1 MIERKRNY
9 SLGIIFLV
17 LSMLFTLGVQAQEK
31 TEKEHKKTATQKRL
45 ENMLKAIVSDVKK
58 QEEAKAKESTGYN
71 LEIDGLII
79 DETKTKIGRDF
90 YDIFYTN
97 WQRPRNI
104 NGFTVYIREMATPS
118 SGSWVWVVVDE
129 NIVYQTM
136 LRPRYDVIEE
146 AARYS
151 VTAAQQYLLQYSQ
164 DQRQLSGE
172 DMSGSGIY

>member
-1 MIERKRNY
+1 
-9 SLGIIFLV
+9 LAAV
-17 LSMLFTLGVQAQEK
+17 VQAQEK
-31 TEKEHKKTATQKRL
+31 AEKEEKKAATQKQL

-58 QEEAKAKESTGYN
+58 QEEVEVKVSKPYE

-97 WQRPRNI
+97 WQRPPNI
-104 NGFTVYIREMATPS
+104 SGFTVFIREMATPR
-118 SGSWVWVVVDE
+118 SGSWVWVIVDE
-129 NIVYQTM
+129 SIIYQTII
-136 LRPRYDVIEE
+136 RPRYDIIEE

-151 VTAAQQYLLQYSQ
+151 VAAAHRYLVQTSQ

-172 DMSGSGIY
+172 DMAGSGIY